1 MWAQIYLL
9 DQGQRL
15 GKYITH
21 FREQYF
27 LPDKRDSQRI
37 FTYKPKE
44 RAVQAIKNKISDISI
59 SLSAKDYLE
68 LPKLIKDVKYV
79 KLDSKAQKGYEK
91 FEKDMF
97 LQIDEDEIDVTSATA
112 LSNKL
117 LQYCNGAVYK
127 EDGKEYVE
135 VHNCKIGA
143 LMELIEGLNRTTTI
157 NIL

>member
-1 MWAQIYLL
+1 M

-15 GKYITH
+15 GKYITR
-21 FREQYF
+21 FREDYF
-27 LPDKRDSQRI
+27 KPDKRDKQRI
-37 FTYKPKE
+37 FNYKPKE
-44 RAVQAIKNKISDISI
+44 NAVQTIKNKIFDISI

-135 VHNCKIGA
+135 VHNCKIEA
-143 LMELIEGLNRTTTI
+143 LMELIEGLNRTAI
-157 NIL
+157 IGIL